1 METRASYLIVGA
13 FTLTLILGMVSAVVW
28 LADVEFNEEYARY
41 NIFFKG
47 SVTGLKTGNAV
58 RYRGVPVGVVV
69 DMGINPDNVEQVRVT
84 IEVPRGTPV
93 KQDAV
98 ASLEFQG
105 ITGVAYVQITGGT
118 HDAPELEA
126 QSGQKYAVIPSK
138 ASGIQE
144 VLESAPELVSRIID
158 LVENANKILNA
169 ENQANI
175 ALTIEN
181 MSKITG
187 SLSEGSGDVRT
198 LLKDG
203 AEMVAELRAA
213 SSDVR
218 LLVTEA
224 RKQVNGVGGEAQA
237 AVTEV
242 HGLVRDLRADSQILI
257 QDLRATVASLKKVA
271 DEASGALTGIGPELK
286 KTMSKLGDAAG
297 NLSKSQIALTSMI
310 QENREPIVNFTTS
323 GLFEL
328 TQLIA
333 ESRSMISALTRI
345 SGQIER
351 DPARFLFGDTQRGV
365 GVR

>member
-1 METRASYLIVGA
+1 MIVGA
-13 FTLTLILGMVSAVVW
+13 FTLTLILGIVSAVVW

-58 RYRGVPVGVVV
+58 RYRGVTVGVVT

-84 IEVPRGTPV
+84 IEVPRDTPV
-93 KQDAV
+93 KKDAV

-118 HDAPELEA
+118 HDSPELTKEK
-126 QSGQKYAVIPSK
+126 GQKYAVIPSK
-138 ASGIQE
+138 SSGIQE
-144 VLESAPELVSRIID
+144 VLESAPELVNRIIE
-158 LVENANKILNA
+158 LVESANEILNK

-175 ALTIEN
+175 ALTIAN
-181 MSKITG
+181 MSQITG
-187 SLSEGSGDVRT
+187 SLSEGSGDVRN

-203 AEMVAELRAA
+203 SAMVANLRAA
-213 SSDVR
+213 SADVR
-218 LLVTEA
+218 LLVTDA
-224 RKQVNGVGGEAQA
+224 RGQINGVGNEAQA
-237 AVTEV
+237 AVSEV
-242 HGLVRDLRADSQILI
+242 RGMVGDLRADTQILI
-257 QDLRATVASLKKVA
+257 QDLRATVGALKKVA
-271 DEASGALTGIGPELK
+271 DEASGAVTGIGPELK
-286 KTMSKLGDAAG
+286 NTMVKLGAAAG
-297 NLSKSQIALTSMI
+297 DLSKSQVALTALI

-333 ESRSMISALTRI
+333 EARSMISALTRI